1 MFMKENELY
10 HGLIVCPSQLEE
22 AGAWRAVSLH
32 HTGAQLWTFVLA
44 T

>member
-1 MFMKENELY
+1 MKENELY
-10 HGLIVCPSQLEE
+10 HSLIVCPSQQLEE
-22 AGAWRAVSLH
+22 AGAWRVVSLH